1 MVVAKKREET
11 QKDERARAIEN
22 NPCNICRSL
31 GLPFCRGHGGGSG
44 EGGSDSASDVKLDG
58 NDHQLLAPK
67 NPANVPSI
75 DQLLLHCGLWHLPE
89 DADFVFEFKDPL
101 ALVNMTLNME
111 LGLLVLQGKRE
122 LGNEEQN
129 ALDELFDTI
138 GQEFNLFKNSIKN
151 PQFPLETMTL
161 AREGNSLTIKI
172 PSPKYYDLFVQQLM
186 DKNLLPSNVPVLQ
199 HQNQSVKH
207 PQKSE
212 AAKDS
217 VMEEYK
223 SSLPNPF
230 DISRG
235 PKLPDW
241 I

>member
-22 NPCNICRSL
+22 NPCSICRSL

-44 EGGSDSASDVKLDG
+44 GGGSDSASDDKVDN

-67 NPANVPSI
+67 NPANVTNI
-75 DQLLLHCGLWHLPE
+75 DQLLLHSGLWHLPE
-89 DADFVFEFKDPL
+89 DEDFVFEFKDPL

-129 ALDELFDTI
+129 ALDELYDTI
-138 GQEFNLFKNSIKN
+138 AQEFNLFKNSIKD
-151 PQFPLETMTL
+151 PQVPLEAMTL

-172 PSPKYYDLFVQQLM
+172 PSPKYYDLFVQLSM
-186 DKNLLPSNVPVLQ
+186 PIEN
-199 HQNQSVKH
+199 
-207 PQKSE
+207 
-212 AAKDS
+212 
-217 VMEEYK
+217 
-223 SSLPNPF
+223 
-230 DISRG
+230 
-235 PKLPDW
+235 
-241 I
+241 